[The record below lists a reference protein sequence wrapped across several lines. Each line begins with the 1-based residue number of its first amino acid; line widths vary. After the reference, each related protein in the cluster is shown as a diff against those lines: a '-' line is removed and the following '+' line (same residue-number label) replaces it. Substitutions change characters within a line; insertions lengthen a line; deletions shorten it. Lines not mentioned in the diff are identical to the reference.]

1 MHPNYL
7 SRQAV
12 IDRKRKPG
20 RKGPVIPMDNL
31 MKSGVYKEGIDVGEQ
46 TV

>member
-1 MHPNYL
+1 MHPKYL

-31 MKSGVYKEGIDVGEQ
+31 MNSGLYKEGIDVGKQ